1 MVQYHQNIDYL
12 LFVMNEF
19 RQKVVVKEE
28 VVVKEVVVVKM
39 VVTAGM
45 VEMVVEKEVDGA
57 VGD

>member
-1 MVQYHQNIDYL
+1 
-12 LFVMNEF
+12 MNEF